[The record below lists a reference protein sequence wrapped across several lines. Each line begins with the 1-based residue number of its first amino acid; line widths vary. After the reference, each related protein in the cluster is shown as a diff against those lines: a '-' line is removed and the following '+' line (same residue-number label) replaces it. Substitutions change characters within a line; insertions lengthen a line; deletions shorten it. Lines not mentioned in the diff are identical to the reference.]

1 MSSRSHQRLITDD
14 IVFDIDTEYQIPYV
28 NCLCTMASKNEISES
43 RIVSGESNGNRDTI
57 DKSAIVGDETES
69 KEETSG
75 LSGIDDLA
83 AIPKGT
89 IDPVYEAK
97 ARVLNHAVR
106 SSSFVSR
113 VHVMLISARFK
124 KLAWDGINGNSSLL
138 LDLAGRTTIC
148 GRLSPLSF
156 VSSRQVTHW

>member
-1 MSSRSHQRLITDD
+1 MSSRSHRGLIADD
-14 IVFDIDTEYQIPYV
+14 IVFDIDTEYQIPYL

-69 KEETSG
+69 KEEISG

-97 ARVLNHAVR
+97 ARVLNHAVH
-106 SSSFVSR
+106 SFIVCKPCARDANQCPDSRNWHGMVSMATLHCCWIWLGER
-113 VHVMLISARFK
+113 QSVADCH
-124 KLAWDGINGNSSLL
+124 
-138 LDLAGRTTIC
+138 
-148 GRLSPLSF
+148 LSHL
-156 VSSRQVTHW
+156 